1 MVINIVVALGT
12 CFARIKWE
20 VTGGYQK
27 KKKNF
32 VNLQCQF
39 VCTSMSNSDPGSYGC
54 ALKTLDIEKV

>member
-27 KKKNF
+27 KIFF

-39 VCTSMSNSDPGSYGC
+39 ACISMSNSDPGSYGC